1 MFAPCGRTAPRGIY
15 HAASRSSWRKTSVS
29 FYDANMN
36 YTLFALGLAY
46 LLIFGVGSIG
56 GMMLMSAIIS
66 LPFVFTAS
74 RFTRVGAPV
83 RLLAGLLSV
92 AFGIYYAWETAGG
105 L

>member
-1 MFAPCGRTAPRGIY
+1 MVHGLAGS
-15 HAASRSSWRKTSVS
+15 AALTLLVLTEVLRNGSR
-29 FYDANMN
+29 
-36 YTLFALGLAY
+36 ALGLAY

-74 RFTRVGAPV
+74 RFTRVDAPV